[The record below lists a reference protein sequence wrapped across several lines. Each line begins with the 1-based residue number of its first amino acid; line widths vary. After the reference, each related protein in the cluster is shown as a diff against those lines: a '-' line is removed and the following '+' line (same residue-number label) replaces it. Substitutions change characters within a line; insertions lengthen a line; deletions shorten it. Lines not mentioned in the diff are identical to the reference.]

1 MKVAIVH
8 ELLTIRGGAERV
20 ARLLSE
26 MFPEAPVYTLLYDE
40 KKLGDWFPKERV
52 RPSRLQPLAALSTNH
67 HLYLPFFAGAA
78 EAWDFSA
85 FDLVI
90 SSSSAFAHGI
100 KTGPK
105 TWHLSYVHAPAR
117 YLWDRTHDVI
127 NQAAQGPL
135 GPLKRFY
142 LENVFHRLRT
152 WDALA
157 ADRPHHLLAA
167 SQSVQRRIE
176 LYWRRQ
182 SEVLYPPIADAWF
195 TSPMPHAREDEAPF
209 VIVSTLARYK
219 RIDLAIEACNAL
231 KVPLVI
237 IGDGADKARLQSLA
251 GPTVTF
257 AGPKTHDEI
266 RTIFS
271 SARTLL
277 FPGDEDFGLAAIE
290 ALASGLPVVAFQA
303 GGALEWLTEKNG
315 VFFPRPTVESL
326 VSVLKNFKTT
336 SINPEACLATAERFT
351 EASFKKGVHAAIAE
365 MMKAKR

>member
-8 ELLTIRGGAERV
+8 ELLTIRGGAEGV
-20 ARLLSE
+20 ARLLAD

-40 KKLGDWFPKERV
+40 KKLGNWFPKERV
-52 RPSRLQPLAALSTNH
+52 RTSRLQPLAALSTNH

-78 EAWDFSA
+78 EAWDFSE
-85 FDLVI
+85 FDVVI

-105 TWHLSYVHAPAR
+105 TWHLSYIHAPAR
-117 YLWDRTHDVI
+117 YLWDRTHDVV
-127 NQAAQGPL
+127 NQAASGPL
-135 GPLKRFY
+135 GWLKRWY
-142 LENVFHRLRT
+142 LESVFHRLRT

-176 LYWRRQ
+176 LYWRRE

-195 TSPMPHAREDEAPF
+195 SSPLPHARSDDDPL

-219 RIDLAIEACNAL
+219 RIDLAIAACNQL
-231 KVPLVI
+231 KLPLVI

-257 AGPKTHDEI
+257 VGPKTHDQI

-271 SARTLL
+271 SARALL
-277 FPGDEDFGLAAIE
+277 FPGDEDFGLAGIE
-290 ALASGLPVVAFQA
+290 ALASGLPVIAFKG
-303 GGALEWLTEKNG
+303 GGALEWLTEKTG
-315 VFFPRPTVESL
+315 TFFPEPTAASL
-326 VSVLKNFKTT
+326 VSTLKSFKTT
-336 SINPEACLATAERFT
+336 SINPEHCLAAAEQYT
-351 EASFKKGVHAAIAE
+351 EHAFKKGVHAAIAE

>member
-20 ARLLSE
+20 ACLIAK
-26 MFPEAPVYTLLYDE
+26 MFPEAPVFTLLYDE
-40 KKLGDWFPKERV
+40 TKLGDWFPKERV
-52 RPSRLQPLAALSTNH
+52 RTSRLQPLAHLSTNH

-78 EAWDFSA
+78 EAWDFSEY
-85 FDLVI
+85 DLVI

-117 YLWDRTHDVI
+117 YLWDRTHDVV

-135 GPLKRFY
+135 GPAKRAY
-142 LENVFHRLRT
+142 LEWLFHRLRI
-152 WDALA
+152 WDAAA
-157 ADRPHHLLAA
+157 ADRPHRLVAA

-176 LYWRRQ
+176 LYWRRE
-182 SEVLYPPIADAWF
+182 SDVVYPPIADAWF
-195 TSPMPHAREDEAPF
+195 TSPLPHARSDQDPF

-219 RIDLAIEACNAL
+219 RIDLAIEACNQL
-231 KVPLVI
+231 KAPLTI

-251 GPTVTF
+251 GPTITF
-257 AGPKTHDEI
+257 AGPKTHDQI

-271 SARTLL
+271 SARALM

-290 ALASGLPVVAFQA
+290 ALASGLPVVAFQS
-303 GGALEWLTEKNG
+303 GGALEWLTPKTG
-315 VFFPRPTVESL
+315 AFFTEPTAASL
-326 VSVLKNFKTT
+326 AATLKTFKTT
-336 SINPEACLATAERFT
+336 AFNPEACLAVAERFT
-351 EASFKKGVHAAIAE
+351 EQSFKKGIHKEITE